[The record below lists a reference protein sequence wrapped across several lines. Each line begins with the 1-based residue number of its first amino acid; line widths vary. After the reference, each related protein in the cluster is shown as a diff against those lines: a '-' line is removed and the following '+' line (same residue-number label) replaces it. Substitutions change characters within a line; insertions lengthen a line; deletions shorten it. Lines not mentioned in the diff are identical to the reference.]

1 VRIGIIGCGNIGQ
14 LIARGIKEIP
24 KFCLAALADIDEQQ
38 ALSLAES
45 LPKPPAVV
53 SNSQL
58 IEEAELI
65 VESACPELVPWLL
78 EQACPRGKD
87 LLIVSVGGMLNL
99 PPATTSLLA
108 ESRSRIYLPSGAL
121 AGLDAVK
128 AAAGDEIY
136 SITLTTRKPP
146 KGLIGAPYLSQAGID
161 LDNIQTPTTIFE
173 GSAQEAVKA
182 FPKNINVAAALSLAG
197 IGPQRTNV
205 RIIADPGA
213 KTNSHEIEAVGKF
226 GRLICRTEN
235 LPFPQNPKTSYLAAL
250 SALATLKKL
259 ASPIQVG
266 T

>member
-1 VRIGIIGCGNIGQ
+1 MRVGIIGCGNIGK
-14 LIARGIKEIP
+14 LIARGIGEIP
-24 KFCLAALADIDEQQ
+24 NFSLTALADIDEQQ

-45 LPKPPAVV
+45 LPLAPAVV

-58 IEEAELI
+58 IEQSELI

-78 EQACPRGKD
+78 EQACLQGKD

-99 PPATTSLLA
+99 PPAISSLLA

-121 AGLDAVK
+121 AGLDAIK

-146 KGLIGAPYLSQAGID
+146 QSLAGAPYLSQAGID
-161 LDNIQTPTTIFE
+161 LDSIQTPTVIFE
-173 GSAQEAVKA
+173 GSAKEAVKA

-197 IGPQRTNV
+197 IGPERTSV

-226 GRLICRTEN
+226 GRLVCRSEN

-259 ASPIQVG
+259 ACPIQVG